1 RVVEYVGGYDDWL
14 RQRPKPPTEKEKQAR
29 AAAQCK
35 PIPKPD
41 APRKLTFKE
50 QQEKKQLAKEQ
61 RELPLRIEK
70 LEQELEALHQ
80 RMAKPD
86 FYKGTRNEIAAATDR
101 LEALEAELEQT
112 FERWEA
118 AESRLAEL
126 TTLD

>member
-1 RVVEYVGGYDDWL
+1 
-14 RQRPKPPTEKEKQAR
+14 
-29 AAAQCK
+29 
-35 PIPKPD
+35 
-41 APRKLTFKE
+41 
-50 QQEKKQLAKEQ
+50 
-61 RELPLRIEK
+61 
-70 LEQELEALHQ
+70 EALHQ